1 MDTRSSEARRI
12 TVEWDDPFVPLAS
25 ARELSGIEYLRR
37 MLKGEFSPAPISR
50 LLDFRLAEVSEGHAV
65 FECTPGEQHYNP
77 IGVVHG
83 GLAMTLL
90 DSAMGCSIHS
100 LLPKGCGYTT
110 LEVKVNLVRAIT
122 KQTGLLRAI
131 GRVIH
136 QGRSTAT
143 AEGRLEDS
151 AGKLYAHGSTTC
163 IILGDR

>member
-1 MDTRSSEARRI
+1 MNDRNERRI

-25 ARELSGIEYLRR
+25 ARELSGIEYLQR
-37 MLKGEFSPAPISR
+37 MLAGECAAAPISR
-50 LLDFRLAEVSEGHAV
+50 LLGFRLTDVSNGHAE

-100 LLPKGCGYTT
+100 LLPKGAGYTT
-110 LEVKVNLVRAIT
+110 LEVKVNLVRAVT
-122 KQTGLLRAI
+122 QQTGLVRAI

-136 QGRSTAT
+136 QGRSTVT

-151 AGKLYAHGSTTC
+151 AGKLYAHGTTTC